1 MLAWRGN
8 GISFQ
13 REVDCRHG
21 LASLG
26 EIAWGNSPCGGHRD
40 EAMVIYGELDGRG
53 LLGKLDGNWKMPV
66 TGRPPY
72 RLSQRS
78 TRAGVEPMHGRI
90 ITSVISLGAQ
100 SVPIFFPVV
109 WPAESPRGRSGHNQ
123 GGQRGGSMDRS
134 S

>member
-40 EAMVIYGELDGRG
+40 EAMVIYGELDGT
-53 LLGKLDGNWKMPV
+53 GKSGTLNGYWKN
-66 TGRPPY
+66 
-72 RLSQRS
+72 
-78 TRAGVEPMHGRI
+78 AGHGAAPLPALAAIYTCR
-90 ITSVISLGAQ
+90 TQTHARTHYHERDFSRHMLCR
-100 SVPIFFPVV
+100 FFPRVLR
-109 WPAESPRGRSGHNQ
+109 AEMPHAVSDRPGGQ
-123 GGQRGGSMDRS
+123 GGLMRRAS
-134 S
+134 